1 MTIWWIKQCGK
12 VWNIWVKYRIEI
24 IREVVPPTSGFFVP
38 TGLNPADVGTRR
50 MSLENIDLDFCF
62 KVP

>member
-1 MTIWWIKQCGK
+1 MTMWWIKQCGK
-12 VWNIWVKYRIEI
+12 VWNIRVKNRVEI
-24 IREVVPPTSGFFVP
+24 IREVVPPTRWFFVR

-50 MSLENIDLDFCF
+50 MSLENIDLDFCL